1 MEEANGVPFD
11 LNDYSRQVDV
21 GFCKIKNPST
31 WKGLDDATPDM
42 NDANFEIVQG
52 EKEVSAYALRDTHVE
67 F

>member
-21 GFCKIKNPST
+21 GFCKVKNPST

-42 NDANFEIVQG
+42 NDANFEIV
-52 EKEVSAYALRDTHVE
+52 
-67 F
+67 